1 MRNLYWK
8 RDWRS
13 QISMAGRR
21 QKEVEDEAMRKDE
34 GWLQPCPVCARQ
46 HLLSCGPTPGMLKIG
61 QEMIWALHLRNDR
74 FHFSM
79 QEEGTVC
86 SGQGLGL
93 GWQLPPTLLHSRAAA
108 FWSPRQ
114 THLGS
119 FLPSQSFPRTFPST
133 EVSRVTPCAL
143 ESQLNWISLCFHGCK
158 HFYG

>member
-46 HLLSCGPTPGMLKIG
+46 HLMSCGPTPGMLKKG
-61 QEMIWALHLRNDR
+61 QKWYELCIWEMTDFTSLRKKR
-74 FHFSM
+74 EQFAAVR
-79 QEEGTVC
+79 GW
-86 SGQGLGL
+86 GLTAS
-93 GWQLPPTLLHSRAAA
+93 PTLLHSRAAA
-108 FWSPRQ
+108 FWSPSQ

-119 FLPSQSFPRTFPST
+119 FLLSQSFPRTFPFT

-143 ESQLNWISLCFHGCK
+143 ESQLNWISLCLQCCK
-158 HFYG
+158 HFCG